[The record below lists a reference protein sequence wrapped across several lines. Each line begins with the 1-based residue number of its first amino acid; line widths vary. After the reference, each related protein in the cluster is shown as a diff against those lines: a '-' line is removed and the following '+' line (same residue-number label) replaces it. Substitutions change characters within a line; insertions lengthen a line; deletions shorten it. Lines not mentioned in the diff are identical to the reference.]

1 METAFSVI
9 TVIIVLFVATMLAT
23 HLVSSV
29 IEPFYMLIF
38 QKPVYVHFYAS
49 PKKLPDTHRYMLTR
63 FAFYRK
69 LPEKKK
75 AYFEHRVH
83 EFIVKYAF
91 YGKQDLVVTEEMR
104 VMIAATYVKLTFG
117 FRVYLFD
124 VFDKIILYP
133 DSYESTIHNQ
143 LHNGE
148 FNPRVKAI
156 VFSWAHFQKG
166 HENDTDNLNL
176 GIHEFA
182 HALHFYGL
190 KKRDNGAALFAHKYE
205 RILKEI
211 RYPANRQKLLD
222 SQYFREYAYAN
233 HFEFIAVLL
242 EHFFETPQ
250 AFKNEFPVLYE
261 HVRIMINYSEK

>member
-1 METAFSVI
+1 MEISVAI
-9 TVIIVLFVATMLAT
+9 VTVLLVFFVATMVAT

-38 QKPVYVHFYAS
+38 QKPVYVHFYPS
-49 PKKLPDTHRYMLTR
+49 PKKLPDTHRYMLNK
-63 FAFYRK
+63 FSFYRR

-75 AYFEHRVH
+75 AYFEHRVSQ
-83 EFIVKYAF
+83 FINKYTF
-91 YGKQDLVVTEEMR
+91 YGKQELAVTEEMR
-104 VMIAATYVKLTFG
+104 VMIAATYVTLTFG
-117 FRVYLFD
+117 FRVYLFN
-124 VFDKIILYP
+124 VFDKIIIYP
-133 DSYESTIHNQ
+133 DSYKSAIHEQ

-156 VFSWAHFQKG
+156 VFSWAHFQQG
-166 HENDTDNLNL
+166 YGSDTDNLNL

-182 HALHFYGL
+182 HALHYYGL

-211 RYPANRQKLLD
+211 QHPANRLKLMN
-222 SQYFREYAYAN
+222 SGYFRNYAYTN
-233 HFEFIAVLL
+233 NFEFIAVLL

-250 AFKNEFPVLYE
+250 VFKREFPVLFE
-261 HVRIMINYSEK
+261 HVRIMINYNEN